1 MEKEI
6 LQILAEEI
14 VPAEGCTEP
23 IALAYAAALISD
35 ALKGEGISRPRMEVY
50 LSGNM
55 IKNVKSVHIPG
66 AEGRV
71 GIETAVA
78 MGALLG
84 CSARKLMVIADVDR
98 SRLGEVYEY
107 AESGLIRVHFQK
119 DCPKLYIRIEA
130 EDALVEITDF
140 HTHVNRY
147 TKAGESLLS
156 DSEA

>member
-98 SRLGEVYEY
+98 SRLGEVYE
-107 AESGLIRVHFQK
+107 
-119 DCPKLYIRIEA
+119 
-130 EDALVEITDF
+130 
-140 HTHVNRY
+140 
-147 TKAGESLLS
+147 
-156 DSEA
+156 

>member
-23 IALAYAAALISD
+23 IALAYAAALVSD
-35 ALKGEGISRPRMEVY
+35 ALNSNNSTTSTKAPLLDKWPQMDVY

-55 IKNVKSVHIPG
+55 IKNVKSVHIPN
-66 AEGRV
+66 AEGKV

-84 CSARKLMVIADVDR
+84 CSAKKLMVIADVDH
-98 SRLGEVYEY
+98 SRLDEVYQY
-107 AESGLIRVHFQK
+107 AESGLIKVHFQK
-119 DCPKLYIRIEA
+119 DCPKLYIRI
-130 EDALVEITDF
+130 
-140 HTHVNRY
+140 
-147 TKAGESLLS
+147 
-156 DSEA
+156 